1 MRVSARSNIPP
12 FHAMEVLRIANEL
25 EAAGRDILHLE
36 IGEPSRRAPARVL
49 DAAQRALANEALGY
63 TEALGTPA
71 LRERIA
77 RHYAAFYGIELEPR
91 RIIVTMG
98 SSGGFLF
105 AFLSAFEHG
114 DRVALA
120 NPCYPGYRNSLSAL
134 GVTPV
139 ILPSGPE
146 TRYQPTVELLQ
157 AQTEELAGLIIASP
171 SNPAGTMIPDGELE
185 SIAGYC
191 SDKAISLIS
200 DEVYHGITYGH
211 KAQTALAFTNDV
223 IVVNGFS
230 KYYAMTGWRL
240 GWMIVPDDMVSVVER
255 LAQNIFVSP
264 ANLAQHAALVA
275 FDCLDELDAE
285 VERYARNRRILLD
298 GLPAVGIAHLAPA
311 DGAFYVYAD
320 ISELADDSQEFCQR
334 MLVEIGVA
342 ATPGVD
348 FDQMTG
354 HRFVRFSFAGATAD
368 LEQAIE
374 RLGSWN
380 ALGRRTTP

>member
-1 MRVSARSNIPP
+1 MRASTRSDIPP
-12 FHAMEVLRIANEL
+12 FHAMEVLRLANEL
-25 EAAGRDILHLE
+25 EASGRDILHLE
-36 IGEPSRRAPARVL
+36 IGEPSCRAPARVI
-49 DAAQRALANEALGY
+49 DAAQRALANQSLGY

-77 RHYAAFYGIELEPR
+77 RHYESTYGVRVAPR
-91 RIIVTMG
+91 RIIVTIG

-114 DRVALA
+114 NRVALA

-134 GVTPV
+134 GIAPV
-139 ILPSGPE
+139 ILPAGRE

-157 AQTEELAGLIIASP
+157 AQPGDLAGLIIASP
-171 SNPAGTMIPDGELE
+171 SNPAGTMIPDGELGNIIRYSSE
-185 SIAGYC
+185 QG
-191 SDKAISLIS
+191 ISLIS
-200 DEVYHGITYGH
+200 DEIYHGITYGV
-211 KAQTALAFTNDV
+211 KAQTALAFTNDA

-255 LAQNIFVSP
+255 LAQNMFVSP
-264 ANLAQHAALVA
+264 SNLAQQAALVA
-275 FDCLDELDAE
+275 FDCLDEFDAE

-298 GLPAVGIAHLAPA
+298 GLPAVGIEHLAPA

-320 ISELADDSQEFCQR
+320 ISDLANDSQEFCQR
-334 MLVEIGVA
+334 MLLEIGVA
-342 ATPGVD
+342 ATPGID
-348 FDQMTG
+348 FDQETG

-368 LEQAIE
+368 MEQAVE
-374 RLGSWN
+374 RLRSWN
-380 ALGRRTTP
+380 ALSRGHTA